1 MSHLTHVHSDHCLV
15 LLDFELGADFILNR
29 PFKFQSFWLNDLTF
43 PSIVRDAWGRTN
55 RLKEVVEKFT
65 KDATDWNRNHFG
77 NIFVKKRRVMAKLD
91 GAQKALV
98 ERPSNFL
105 VELERVPQRELNEV
119 LNQEQKLWAI
129 KSRMNWM
136 VFGDRNTFFFSHV
149 HYCSKKEES
158 NFLLKG

>member
-1 MSHLTHVHSDHCLV
+1 
-15 LLDFELGADFILNR
+15 
-29 PFKFQSFWLNDLTF
+29 
-43 PSIVRDAWGRTN
+43 
-55 RLKEVVEKFT
+55 
-65 KDATDWNRNHFG
+65 
-77 NIFVKKRRVMAKLD
+77 MAKLD

-136 VFGDRNTFFFSHV
+136 VFGDRNTF
-149 HYCSKKEES
+149 
-158 NFLLKG
+158 

>member
-1 MSHLTHVHSDHCLV
+1 
-15 LLDFELGADFILNR
+15 
-29 PFKFQSFWLNDLTF
+29 
-43 PSIVRDAWGRTN
+43 
-55 RLKEVVEKFT
+55 
-65 KDATDWNRNHFG
+65 
-77 NIFVKKRRVMAKLD
+77 MAKLD

-136 VFGDRNTFFFSHV
+136 VFGDRNTFFFT
-149 HYCSKKEES
+149 CPLLFKEGVIK
-158 NFLLKG
+158 FLA

>member
-1 MSHLTHVHSDHCLV
+1 
-15 LLDFELGADFILNR
+15 
-29 PFKFQSFWLNDLTF
+29 
-43 PSIVRDAWGRTN
+43 
-55 RLKEVVEKFT
+55 
-65 KDATDWNRNHFG
+65 
-77 NIFVKKRRVMAKLD
+77 MAKLD
-91 GAQKALV
+91 GAQKALA

-136 VFGDRNTFFFSHV
+136 VFGDRNTFFSLV

-158 NFLLKG
+158 NFLLKE

>member
-1 MSHLTHVHSDHCLV
+1 
-15 LLDFELGADFILNR
+15 
-29 PFKFQSFWLNDLTF
+29 
-43 PSIVRDAWGRTN
+43 
-55 RLKEVVEKFT
+55 
-65 KDATDWNRNHFG
+65 
-77 NIFVKKRRVMAKLD
+77 MAKLD

-105 VELERVPQRELNEV
+105 VELERVPQKELNEV

-158 NFLLKG
+158 NFLLKE